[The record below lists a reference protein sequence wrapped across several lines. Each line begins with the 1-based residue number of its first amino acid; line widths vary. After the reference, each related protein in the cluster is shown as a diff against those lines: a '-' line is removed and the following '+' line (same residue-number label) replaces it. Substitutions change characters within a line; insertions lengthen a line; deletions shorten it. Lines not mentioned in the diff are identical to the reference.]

1 MKKIFRVSNGVL
13 EEVTVLNEHYM
24 QDGASVETYLCRS
37 KQGGKF
43 VCSKDM
49 YFETK
54 EKAWADELEGLQQ
67 GLLDAIESIK
77 NATKLKEDI
86 VKRILRVE
94 KELFPKN
101 EVESDGE

>member
-1 MKKIFRVSNGVL
+1 MKKIFRVWNGVL

-24 QDGASVETYLCRS
+24 SNGASKETYLCRS

-54 EKAWADELEGLQQ
+54 EKAWASELADLRE

-86 VKRILRVE
+86 TKRILRAE
-94 KELFPKN
+94 KELASKN
-101 EVESDGE
+101 EVEPE